1 MIFIDMAKYI
11 ITESQ
16 YNRLKEQVD
25 ERDNF
30 ISGDPN
36 EETLLVTDFL
46 LRYDIV
52 DPGNINVFDNTI
64 EIYGFEG
71 IDFPYFQTN
80 MIKLEIFP
88 SKGNIWINVET
99 DDNEDE
105 FDVKQRIEVY
115 NFLRELSEK
124 YSIFHWAIEGDPI

>member
-16 YNRLKEQVD
+16 LNRLNEKFD
-25 ERDNF
+25 EKDTF

-46 LRYDIV
+46 LKYDIV
-52 DPGNINVFDNTI
+52 DPNNINVFNDTI

-71 IDFPYFQTN
+71 IEFPYFENN

-88 SKGNIWINVET
+88 SKGDIWINVET
-99 DDNEDE
+99 DDNDDE
-105 FDVKQRIEVY
+105 FDIKQRLEVY
-115 NFLRELSEK
+115 NFIRELNDK
-124 YSIFHWAIEGDPI
+124 YSIFHWALEGDPI